1 MYAMWHSIKLLI
13 CVEKTKSKKKKKSL
27 NQVRTETLR
36 VNIAFNGETL
46 EAFPIKSGRIL

>member
-1 MYAMWHSIKLLI
+1 MAFNKITHLCRK
-13 CVEKTKSKKKKKSL
+13 KQKQKKKRSL